1 LTLARLLEEVVGVI
15 VLIGLAWG
23 GTVAGLH
30 TAGFRK
36 SRAMA
41 KLEQHF
47 PRYTVVFPFSSLEHD
62 LKMEKVSKTCL
73 SEKEV
78 ASRIWLKRCSGLFL
92 VAFFNCLLV
101 WAFFEGYL
109 LRGD

>member
-1 LTLARLLEEVVGVI
+1 VSLARLLQEIGATVFLI
-15 VLIGLAWG
+15 VLAWG
-23 GTVAGLH
+23 ATVAGLH

-41 KLEQHF
+41 ALEQHV

-62 LKMEKVSKTCL
+62 LKLERVSRASL
-73 SEKEV
+73 PGNEL
-78 ASRIWLKRCSGLFL
+78 ASRIWLKRCSGLVL

-101 WAFFEGYL
+101 WAFIEVYVS
-109 LRGD
+109 